1 MITTHGTL
9 GGKLALAA
17 WLIVHPFA
25 AGAEGLEQPIGDV
38 VLSVTGNIAATN
50 SGDAATFDEAMLRAL
65 GETSFETT
73 TIWTEGVQTFTGVSL
88 KDLLDQ
94 LGVTEGTLEAKAL
107 NDYAVEIPVS
117 DAVDGG
123 PIVAYARNGEAM
135 SVRDKGPLWIV
146 YPYDANDAYSS
157 ETIYSRSI
165 WQLDR
170 IDVRD

>member
-1 MITTHGTL
+1 MTTTHGTL

-17 WLIVHPFA
+17 WLFVHPIA
-25 AGAEGLEQPIGDV
+25 AGADSLEMPTGDV
-38 VLSVTGNIAATN
+38 VLSVTGNIAAMN
-50 SGDAATFDEAMLRAL
+50 DGDAAVFDEAMLRAL

-88 KDLLDQ
+88 KDLLDE
-94 LGVTEGTLEAKAL
+94 LGVEAGTLEARAL

-117 DAVDGG
+117 DAVEGG
-123 PIVAYARNGEAM
+123 PIVAYARNGKSM
-135 SVRDKGPLWIV
+135 SIRDKGPLWIV
-146 YPYDANDAYSS
+146 YPFDSNDAYAS

-170 IDVRD
+170 IDVQN